1 MATLRFGMTTFASR
15 MMTMEAVVR
24 VMTECFGRKS
34 VSAVGVSEKSCDVK
48 LSTQVKQLQ
57 NEAVRLKARF
67 MQDLIPVAG
76 AYQAFL
82 IDHVKQS
89 ATLYAPEE
97 MERIMSRDNDEI
109 EKISAHIT
117 SILYTIEEMMQQ
129 CKAADALTD
138 ERSVLWVYT
147 NTISYYMRILY
158 TNAEELQRIIK

>member
-34 VSAVGVSEKSCDVK
+34 VLAVGVSEKSCDVK
-48 LSTQVKQLQ
+48 LSAQVKQLQ

-97 MERIMSRDNDEI
+97 M
-109 EKISAHIT
+109 
-117 SILYTIEEMMQQ
+117 MQQ